1 MGRYIGELKK
11 LDVKNNASRFSIEV
25 LNFDDR
31 LEIDVYCFDVLFVYL
46 RFSHQKYHYQQ
57 NIIFKY
63 FAKEDWCL

>member
-25 LNFDDR
+25 LKFRCNASKSMS
-31 LEIDVYCFDVLFVYL
+31 IA
-46 RFSHQKYHYQQ
+46 SMYHYQQ